1 MRIIPM
7 NMFSGRSS
15 PSKAM
20 RHGAEFLFVAVTT
33 GSEFAKL
40 ANAREMMQTCL
51 LFELF
56 HMVKHRTKN
65 SVPSQTLLKAT
76 DVWLP
81 TKPHGETDGLQK
93 AGFLLAWWV
102 WQTNGFNWKM

>member
-1 MRIIPM
+1 MAPSFCSLLLQLDLNLQNWPM
-7 NMFSGRSS
+7 PG
-15 PSKAM
+15 
-20 RHGAEFLFVAVTT
+20 
-33 GSEFAKL
+33 
-40 ANAREMMQTCL
+40 MMQTCL

-56 HMVKHRTKN
+56 HMVKHRTEN